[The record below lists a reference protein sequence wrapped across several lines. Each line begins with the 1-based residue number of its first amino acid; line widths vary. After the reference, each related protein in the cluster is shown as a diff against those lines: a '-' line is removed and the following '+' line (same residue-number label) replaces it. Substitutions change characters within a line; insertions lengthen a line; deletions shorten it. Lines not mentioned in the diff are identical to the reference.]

1 MLFTAII
8 GDIKGSKKLKD
19 RWEVQMNIRAVLD
32 EINRTYHEDIASTF
46 SITLGDEF
54 QGLLKSPHHTL
65 KIVKY
70 IQTKMYPTK
79 FRIGIGLGDVSTEIN
94 PESAL
99 GADGPAYYAAR
110 EMIDALHENE
120 NKNKRA
126 EADIQF
132 SIYNEYSFEIEQIN
146 TMLALIKEIEDKWK
160 PEQRLTI
167 WDMIENGGSQQDCAE
182 RMNTTQSTV
191 GRRLISGNYYL
202 YKRAI
207 DVLDRSIKLLGE
219 ESK

>member
-1 MLFTAII
+1 MLYTAII

-19 RWEVQMNIRAVLD
+19 RWEVQMKLRTVLE
-32 EINRTYHEDIASTF
+32 EINDAYREDIASVF

-54 QGLLKSPHHTL
+54 QGLLKSPCYAL

-70 IQTKMYPTK
+70 IQMKMYPTK
-79 FRIGIGLGDVSTEIN
+79 FRIGIGLGDISTDII
-94 PESAL
+94 PISAF

-110 EMIDALHENE
+110 EMIDNIHDNE
-120 NKNKRA
+120 NKNKMV
-126 EADIQF
+126 ESDIQLAL
-132 SIYNEYSFEIEQIN
+132 YNEYSFEIEQIN

-182 RMNTTQSTV
+182 RMKTTQSTV

-207 DVLDRSIKLLGE
+207 EVLDRAINLLGE
-219 ESK
+219 KNK

>member
-1 MLFTAII
+1 MLYTAII
-8 GDIKGSKKLKD
+8 GDIKGSKSLKD
-19 RWEVQMNIRAVLD
+19 RREVQMSLREVLD
-32 EINRTYHEDIASTF
+32 EINSVYHEDIASNF
-46 SITLGDEF
+46 LITLGDEF
-54 QGLLKSPHHTL
+54 QGLLRSPRHTL
-65 KIVKY
+65 KIVKD

-79 FRIGIGLGDVSTEIN
+79 FRIGIGIGDISTEID
-94 PESAL
+94 PDSAL

-110 EMIDALHENE
+110 EMVDLLHENE

>member
-1 MLFTAII
+1 
-8 GDIKGSKKLKD
+8 
-19 RWEVQMNIRAVLD
+19 
-32 EINRTYHEDIASTF
+32 
-46 SITLGDEF
+46 
-54 QGLLKSPHHTL
+54 
-65 KIVKY
+65 
-70 IQTKMYPTK
+70 
-79 FRIGIGLGDVSTEIN
+79 
-94 PESAL
+94 
-99 GADGPAYYAAR
+99 
-110 EMIDALHENE
+110 
-120 NKNKRA
+120 
-126 EADIQF
+126 
-132 SIYNEYSFEIEQIN
+132 
-146 TMLALIKEIEDKWK
+146 MLALIKEIEDKWK